1 MRGVFFSRT
10 YIADL
15 RRDSVFHVFWEAGH
29 DRVFLISEPGLKQII
44 VTLQYTYTI
53 HTMILTPFR
62 IDHSLFWD
70 PSLESFDI
78 PDFNS
83 SFRIILIPF

>member
-1 MRGVFFSRT
+1 MTGFSW
-10 YIADL
+10 YQSEVYSKENLDL
-15 RRDSVFHVFWEAGH
+15 TGN
-29 DRVFLISEPGLKQII
+29 LKQVI

-53 HTMILTPFR
+53 LTMILTPFG
-62 IDHSLFWD
+62 IDHSFFWD

-83 SFRIILIPF
+83 SFKVILIPF